1 MLKIARALIIKH
13 TLELLYNISQKKS
26 RTYVKNIVI
35 LGKKSIK
42 NLILHTIILD
52 V

>member
-26 RTYVKNIVI
+26 RTYVKNSEDNKFR
-35 LGKKSIK
+35 GK
-42 NLILHTIILD
+42 NFLFTLIID